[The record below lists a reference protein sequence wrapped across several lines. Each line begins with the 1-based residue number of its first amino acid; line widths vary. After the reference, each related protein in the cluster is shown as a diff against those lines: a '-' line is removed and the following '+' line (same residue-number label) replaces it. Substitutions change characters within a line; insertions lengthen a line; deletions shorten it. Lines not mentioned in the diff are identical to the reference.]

1 MITTDLIRLLDDIEL
16 PSPGRWTISGRQPV
30 ELRTT
35 GWRRRRRPAFATGEL
50 LVDDDPRRSTLS
62 LVVTPL
68 DPELA
73 DATLT
78 VNAVLDSADASGTWL
93 LHGTA
98 VRGEA
103 TTPITI
109 DVQYRGVY
117 PQQRRSTAWLT
128 IRSTVPSAGG
138 RGRGDELF
146 GHLNADAP
154 DRPFCP

>member
-1 MITTDLIRLLDDIEL
+1 MITTDLIRQLDDVEL
-16 PSPGRWTISGRQPV
+16 LAPGRWTISGRQPV

-35 GWRRRRRPAFATGEL
+35 GWRRRRRPAFAIGEL
-50 LVDDDPRRSTLS
+50 LVDDDPRRSALS

-73 DATLT
+73 DAALT
-78 VNAVLDSADASGTWL
+78 VTAVLRSAVASGSWL
-93 LHGTA
+93 LDGTA
-98 VRGEA
+98 VRGKA
-103 TTPITI
+103 TTPVII

-117 PQQRRSTAWLT
+117 RQQRRSTAWLT

-154 DRPFCP
+154 QQEIR